1 MDIVL
6 KYHQFIG
13 HDDQIAHDFRL
24 FKYSDLLY
32 LGADKAGNVSI
43 VCISSLPNRSQLR
56 QRTRQLSIECN
67 VKVTYLLEG
76 KTEHDTV
83 HIIRCYSE
91 NQKEKDIFVELTP
104 LFDEASHQHDQVAAL
119 LETVSILSTFFAN
132 KSEPSDAELQGLF
145 AELLTIKHYHN
156 TLSLGDYWQ
165 SNDRM
170 KFDFSITE
178 KVKIEIKSTTKN
190 ERKHHFKH
198 EQLAYETYDIFVV
211 SYMLRPDDE
220 GISLFDLIETVKPL
234 IMGDPRR
241 LMTLEKYLKNTS
253 EQRLRQCKFN
263 EQLAIDRRRI
273 YMAQD
278 IPRFSE
284 QSPAGLTNAEY
295 DCNLESANSI
305 DENEFITRIQTYL

>member
-1 MDIVL
+1 
-6 KYHQFIG
+6 
-13 HDDQIAHDFRL
+13 
-24 FKYSDLLY
+24 
-32 LGADKAGNVSI
+32 
-43 VCISSLPNRSQLR
+43 
-56 QRTRQLSIECN
+56 
-67 VKVTYLLEG
+67 
-76 KTEHDTV
+76 
-83 HIIRCYSE
+83 
-91 NQKEKDIFVELTP
+91 
-104 LFDEASHQHDQVAAL
+104 
-119 LETVSILSTFFAN
+119 
-132 KSEPSDAELQGLF
+132 
-145 AELLTIKHYHN
+145 
-156 TLSLGDYWQ
+156 
-165 SNDRM
+165 
-170 KFDFSITE
+170 
-178 KVKIEIKSTTKN
+178 VKIEIKSTTKN